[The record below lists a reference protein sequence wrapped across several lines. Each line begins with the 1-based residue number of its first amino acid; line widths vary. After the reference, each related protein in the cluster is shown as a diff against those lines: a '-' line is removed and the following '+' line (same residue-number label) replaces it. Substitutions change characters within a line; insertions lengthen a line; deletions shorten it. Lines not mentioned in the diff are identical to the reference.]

1 MSNLKG
7 PSQQQQLQCAM
18 LGLLLQAL
26 MLVEQL
32 QTALAHLSIPRALC
46 LKVGGGLH
54 ALFC

>member
-1 MSNLKG
+1 
-7 PSQQQQLQCAM
+7 M

-54 ALFC
+54 TLFC